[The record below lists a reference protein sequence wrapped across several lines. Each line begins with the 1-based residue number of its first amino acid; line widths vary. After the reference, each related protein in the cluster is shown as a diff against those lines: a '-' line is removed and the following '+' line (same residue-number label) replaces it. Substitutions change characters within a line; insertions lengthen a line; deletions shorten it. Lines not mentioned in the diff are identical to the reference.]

1 MTDPSIVPTEIRMH
15 RKSRILEL
23 VYADGERYNLAAEY
37 LRVYSPSAEVQ
48 GHGPGQRV
56 LQVGKEGVNIDRI
69 EPVGNY
75 AVCLHF
81 DDEHNTGIY
90 AWETLYQLGINHEQ
104 NWKQYLEELKAA
116 GHLDDESSDDILKVV
131 AARLLSRQ
139 PDYRCSH
146 CGFSGQT
153 HHWQCP
159 SCRKWSTTKRIKGV
173 LGE

>member
-1 MTDPSIVPTEIRMH
+1 MSKPVPTELNLH
-15 RKSRILEL
+15 RQSRVLEITFD
-23 VYADGERYNLAAEY
+23 DGAHFNLPCEY
-37 LRVYSPSAEVQ
+37 LRVFSPSAEVQ

-116 GHLDDESSDDILKVV
+116 GH
-131 AARLLSRQ
+131 
-139 PDYRCSH
+139 
-146 CGFSGQT
+146 T
-153 HHWQCP
+153 
-159 SCRKWSTTKRIKGV
+159 RKEKAS
-173 LGE
+173 